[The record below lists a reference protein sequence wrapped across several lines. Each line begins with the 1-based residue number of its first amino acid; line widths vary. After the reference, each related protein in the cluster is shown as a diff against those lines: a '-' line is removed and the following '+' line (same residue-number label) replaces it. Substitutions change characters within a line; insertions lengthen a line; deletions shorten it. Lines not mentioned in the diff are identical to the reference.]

1 MWLKPSLPKARVK
14 IEGINQDK
22 EYKLNGTRKV

>member
-1 MWLKPSLPKARVK
+1 MWLKPSLRKAKVK